1 KVERI
6 VDFGAFVNIL
16 PGKDGLV
23 HISQITDAR
32 VQNVADFLK
41 LGDVVKV
48 KVLEVDRQ
56 GRVRLS
62 IKEANAPTEAVAPAA
77 DVAAVE
83 EPAAE

>member
-1 KVERI
+1 
-6 VDFGAFVNIL
+6 
-16 PGKDGLV
+16 
-23 HISQITDAR
+23 DAR

-41 LGDVVKV
+41 IGDVVKV

-62 IKEANAPTEAVAPAA
+62 IKEANAPTETAAPVADVA
-77 DVAAVE
+77 VAAVE